1 MSDALTLLWPLILIV
16 VALIAALCWWL
27 INDSRAVNDDAL
39 FDFLD
44 QTGYSVQHLAT
55 GWWAVTDGSQK
66 LVGQPAQCVRDAV
79 LSAVDAQV
87 V

>member
-1 MSDALTLLWPLILIV
+1 MSDALFLTPLIVMV
-16 VALIAALCWWL
+16 VAIVAAFVWWVL
-27 INDSRAVNDDAL
+27 SDKRVSDDSL

-66 LVGQPAQCVRDAV
+66 LVGQPARCVRDAV